1 MWSAHEVDGRIAAK
15 NAVKIRAALRNSIDA
30 RRVFENY
37 LTTQP
42 AVSVNEGQD
51 RARARAWALLNL
63 RINNEALK
71 QALLRLYAEAWVTGD
86 LVAKQEIQI
95 ALSEQSKSADITKA
109 EDDVM
114 IIDWDKW
121 LPGDPASAMLLD
133 QPQAFQELVSRSG
146 NLITGLDKTGYELI
160 GSALEESIRLG
171 LSPSRAAKRIN
182 ETIGSPARA
191 LSIAITESSR
201 VMNASAMNRYKESG
215 IKQHKWMPVLAV
227 AGGGVACERCA
238 QNTGQVVNIGAL
250 FNSGNTQPP
259 AHPHCRCNLQPVLP
273 DYSELFDKD
282 GNYVPPPVNQHGVTD
297 IGVPSEP
304 VTIGGIKKDDLLNLS
319 NRSKNSIMGFV
330 NAPVN
335 TRGDIALQHAYD
347 IKGYNGLPQV
357 LSPAEFE
364 KAASKAD
371 VRVYRG
377 IAGVDAAKYAEAYK
391 TGEHYAGYGV
401 FGNGTYTS
409 INIETA
415 IKYSG
420 AGVKPVTDNPFGQ
433 VLDIL
438 IPDKSKYIE
447 QNKLF
452 RLGQEARKAVQE
464 EISVLKK
471 GLFQAAVNKDKLLEE
486 AINKE
491 IQQLE
496 NAYSW
501 IQDNGTLA
509 TLLGYDGMYVNID
522 ARMPNGE
529 DEYFYIILNRAKVI
543 VKGNK

>member
-86 LVAKQEIQI
+86 LVAEQEIQI
-95 ALSEQSKSADITKA
+95 AQSEQSKSADITKA

-114 IIDWDKW
+114 IIDWDTW
-121 LPGDPASAMLLD
+121 QPGDAASAMLLD
-133 QPQAFQELVSRSG
+133 PPQAFQNLVSRSG

-160 GSALEESIRLG
+160 GTALADSIRLG

-191 LSIAITESSR
+191 LSIAVTESSR

-238 QNTGQVVNIGAL
+238 QNTGQVVNIGAS

-282 GNYVPPPVNQHGVTD
+282 GNYVAPPVNQNGVTD
-297 IGVPSEP
+297 IAPNVSDFQIRRGFTLTETQETIIEGYQNMDFTPMNDLLRIPNATLEKYNELHYDKLNP
-304 VTIGGIKKDDLLNLS
+304 VTWKKINNKIKEL
-319 NRSKNSIMGFV
+319 KNIIES
-330 NAPVN
+330 AP
-335 TRGDIALQHAYD
+335 ALEQTTT
-347 IKGYNGLPQV
+347 
-357 LSPAEFE
+357 
-364 KAASKAD
+364 
-371 VRVYRG
+371 VYRG
-377 IAGVDAAKYAEAYK
+377 IKGDAAKK
-391 TGEHYAGYGV
+391 LR
-401 FGNGTYTS
+401 
-409 INIETA
+409 
-415 IKYSG
+415 KLG
-420 AGVKPVTDNPFGQ
+420 AGSTYKEPGFVSTSFSDEV
-433 VLDIL
+433 
-438 IPDKSKYIE
+438 
-447 QNKLF
+447 
-452 RLGQEARKAVQE
+452 ARRFQGDE
-464 EISVLKK
+464 GIFLEITVPTGTK
-471 GLFQAAVNKDKLLEE
+471 GLSVEPVRSRLN
-486 AINKE
+486 
-491 IQQLE
+491 
-496 NAYSW
+496 S
-501 IQDNGTLA
+501 
-509 TLLGYDGMYVNID
+509 LGSPEYEWLMS
-522 ARMPNGE
+522 PNTK
-529 DEYFYIILNRAKVI
+529 FKVI
-543 VKGNK
+543 SKTDGIIRVEVLP